1 VGERLEI
8 KDLSTLQPYLQ
19 LPHGGRP
26 GSLNRRERGREREAL
41 GGGVR
46 VYGEGRRDIRDLAG
60 KVKEGQ
66 EIKNEKFIRI
76 NPDSLI
82 QTVWKKLK
90 KI

>member
-1 VGERLEI
+1 
-8 KDLSTLQPYLQ
+8 
-19 LPHGGRP
+19 
-26 GSLNRRERGREREAL
+26 
-41 GGGVR
+41 